1 MFQSHSQKKILL
13 ILVLALITPTSC
25 AVNHTIDKMAHDI
38 YSRSNFDDPLP
49 PNAFVSD
56 GCSCWPDSGWVECCI
71 KHDVVYWMGG
81 TRGQRKQA
89 DLELKRCVSEKGHPV
104 IAQMMYFG
112 VRIGGVWWLPT
123 PFRWG
128 FGWEYPQ
135 SGPPDK
141 HY

>member
-1 MFQSHSQKKILL
+1 MFPSHSKKKILL
-13 ILVLALITPTSC
+13 ILVLVLITPAGC
-25 AVNHTIDKMAHDI
+25 AVDHTINKMTDDI

-49 PNAFVSD
+49 PNPFVSD
-56 GCSCWPDSGWVECCI
+56 GCSCWPDSDWVECCVE
-71 KHDVVYWMGG
+71 HDVVYWMGG
-81 TRGQRKQA
+81 TREQRKQA
-89 DLELKRCVSEKGHPV
+89 DLELRRCVSGKGHPV

-123 PFRWG
+123 SFRWG